1 MSPWLLAPEQGAT
14 NVSEKKMKQTASQ
27 HTRQLQ
33 EAKQLFAQGKLSEAG
48 RICEA
53 LVAAEPNT
61 SIAWFL
67 LACIYHRLGHLEDAI
82 GTIRSA
88 IGLAPFEAGFHAQAG
103 EIFQDAG
110 KAMEAEAYF
119 RHALTLNP
127 QLHQAYNGLGIL
139 LVDLKRQEE
148 AIDAFR
154 RAIEIRPDYA
164 IALNNLGTALMAQGR
179 LDEASRCFQRA
190 IEAKPDYAG
199 AQRMLAAVKVREGD
213 AAAAFDLLQSA
224 IGTHPDDH
232 AAHFAIAGIYRERGG
247 TREALAHY
255 REATRLKPAEPNYLN
270 ALAEFVWQQGDFD
283 SAVALY
289 RHTLTVAPANLKAHL
304 CANLLLPIMVRGPDE
319 LEDSRKRFEAGLE
332 RLEKE
337 IPALLDNPPGD
348 LERDVQWDN
357 FYLAYQGRND
367 RELQVRYAALMKQ
380 VLLRIAPELFE
391 LRPRSRPMSG
401 RVRVGFASHNFYD
414 CTAGHYFRSWITDLD
429 AERFEV
435 FVYHLNPQVDDLTQA
450 IRAPAASF
458 KRISSRPL
466 LEVARE
472 IAQDELDV
480 LVFPEL
486 GMHPTVF
493 CLASLRLAPV
503 QCAGWGHPVTTG
515 HDNVDY
521 FLSCDEMEPVGADG
535 HYSEKL
541 VRLPGLGTSYE
552 MPATGS
558 QATRDDLQLP
568 ADKILYLVPQSLF
581 KIHPDNDALIA
592 DVLQAEPNAVAV
604 VFEPERQDVVKR
616 IFAERMG
623 RQFEQR
629 GIDPAGRICMLPR
642 MTRQD
647 YLRVNQLCD
656 VMLDTLHW
664 SGGNTSLDAIA
675 SGLPVV
681 TLPGQFM
688 RGRQSF
694 AMLKAMGCDELI
706 ARDSANYVS
715 IALSVGRD
723 AGFRSAIS
731 SRIVS
736 GRDKLFSRNEP
747 IRALESFLLDAV
759 RASNIR

>member
-1 MSPWLLAPEQGAT
+1 MTQVAT
-14 NVSEKKMKQTASQ
+14 QQARK
-27 HTRQLQ
+27 LQ
-33 EAKQLFAQGKLSEAG
+33 EARELFARGKFTEAG

-53 LVAAEPNT
+53 LVAADPK
-61 SIAWFL
+61 IGVAWFL
-67 LACIYHRLGHLEDAI
+67 LGCIYQRLGHLDDAI
-82 GTIRSA
+82 DTIQNA
-88 IGLAPFEAGFHAQAG
+88 IGLSPFEGGFHAQAG

-110 KAMEAEAYF
+110 KPVEAEAHY
-119 RHALTLNP
+119 RHALMLNP
-127 QLHQAYNGLGIL
+127 NMHQAYNGLGIL
-139 LVDLKRQEE
+139 LVDLKRWEE
-148 AIDAFR
+148 AIGAFR
-154 RAIEIRPDYA
+154 RAVEIRPDYA
-164 IALNNLGTALMAQGR
+164 IALNNLGNALMAQGR
-179 LDEASRCFQRA
+179 MDEASRCFERA

-199 AQRMLAAVKVREGD
+199 AQKMLAALKVRKGD
-213 AAAAFDLLQSA
+213 AVAAFDLLQRVVTA
-224 IGTHPDDH
+224 HADDH
-232 AAHFAIAGIYRERGG
+232 EAHFALAGIYRERGA
-247 TREALAHY
+247 TREALAQY
-255 REATRLKPAEPNYLN
+255 RDATRLKPAEPNYLN
-270 ALAEFVWQQGDFD
+270 ALADFLWQQGDFD
-283 SAVALY
+283 SATALY
-289 RHTLTVAPANLKAHL
+289 RHTLTVAPASLRAHL
-304 CANLLLPIMVRGPDE
+304 CANLLLPVMVRGADE
-319 LEDSRKRFEAGLE
+319 LEASRKHFEAGLQHLE
-332 RLEKE
+332 RG
-337 IPALLDNPPGD
+337 IPDLLDNRPGD

-357 FYLAYQGRND
+357 FYLAYQGRHD
-367 RELQVRYAALMKQ
+367 RALQVRYATLTKKI
-380 VLLRIAPELFE
+380 LHRIAPEQFE
-391 LRPRSRPMSG
+391 LQPRLRPSSG
-401 RVRVGFASHNFYD
+401 RVRVGFASHNFYN

-435 FVYHLNPQVDDLTQA
+435 FVYHLNPQVDDLTEA

-458 KRISSRPL
+458 KRLSSHSL

-480 LVFPEL
+480 LIFPEI
-486 GMHPTVF
+486 GMHPAVF

-521 FLSCDEMEPVGADG
+521 FLSCGDMEPAGADG

-541 VRLPGLGTSYE
+541 VRLPGLGTSYQ
-552 MPATGS
+552 MTTTDS
-558 QATRDDLQLP
+558 QVTRGDLQLP
-568 ADKILYLVPQSLF
+568 ADKFLYLVPQSLF

-592 DVLQAEPNAVAV
+592 DVLQAEPNAIVV

-616 IFAERMG
+616 IFAERME

-642 MTRQD
+642 MTRRD

-675 SGLPVV
+675 SGLPIV

-706 ARDSANYVS
+706 ARDSADYVS
-715 IALSVGRD
+715 IALRIGRD
-723 AGFRSAIS
+723 AGLRNEISA
-731 SRIVS
+731 RILAR
-736 GRDKLFSRNEP
+736 RDVLFSRNEP

-759 RASNIR
+759 RAS

>member
-1 MSPWLLAPEQGAT
+1 MTQAT
-14 NVSEKKMKQTASQ
+14 SQ
-27 HTRQLQ
+27 QTRQLE
-33 EAKQLFAQGKLSEAG
+33 EAKQLFARGNFSEAG

-53 LVAAEPNT
+53 LVAADPKT
-61 SIAWFL
+61 SVAWFL

-82 GTIRSA
+82 DTIQSA

-110 KAMEAEAYF
+110 KPVEAEAHF

-127 QLHQAYNGLGIL
+127 GFHQAYNGLGIL

-148 AIDAFR
+148 AIEAFR
-154 RAIEIRPDYA
+154 QAVEIMPDYA

-179 LDEASRCFQRA
+179 MDEASRCFQRA

-199 AQRMLAAVKVREGD
+199 AKKNLATIKASEGD

-224 IGTHPDDH
+224 IRAQPDDH
-232 AAHFAIAGIYRERGG
+232 EVHFAIAGIYRERGA

-255 REATRLKPAEPNYLN
+255 REATRLKPAEANYLN
-270 ALAEFVWQQGDFD
+270 ALADFLWQQGDFD
-283 SAVALY
+283 SAVAMY

-304 CANLLLPIMVRGPDE
+304 CANLLLPIMARSKSE

-332 RLEKE
+332 QLEKD
-337 IPALLDNPPGD
+337 IPALLDNAPGD
-348 LERDVQWDN
+348 IERDVQWDN
-357 FYLAYQGRND
+357 FYLAYQGRDD

-380 VLLRIAPELFE
+380 ILLRIAPELFAP
-391 LRPRSRPMSG
+391 RPRSRPASG

-435 FVYHLNPQVDDLTQA
+435 FVYHLNPQADDLTQA

-458 KRISSRPL
+458 RRLSSRPL
-466 LEVARE
+466 LQVARE

-480 LVFPEL
+480 LIFPEL
-486 GMHPTVF
+486 GMHPAVF
-493 CLASLRLAPV
+493 CLASFRLAPV

-521 FLSCDEMEPVGADG
+521 FLSCGEMEPVGADG

-552 MPATGS
+552 MPTTDS
-558 QATRDDLQLP
+558 QATREDLQLP
-568 ADKILYLVPQSLF
+568 SGRILYLIPQSLF

-592 DVLQAEPNAVAV
+592 DLLQAEPNAVVV
-604 VFEPERQDVVKR
+604 VFEPERQDLAKR
-616 IFAERMG
+616 VFAERMG
-623 RQFEQR
+623 LQFEQR
-629 GIDPAGRICMLPR
+629 GIDPAGRIWMLPR
-642 MTRQD
+642 MTRRD

-675 SGLPVV
+675 SGLPIV

-694 AMLKAMGCDELI
+694 AMLKVMGCDELI
-706 ARDSANYVS
+706 ARDRADYVS
-715 IALSVGRD
+715 IALRIGRD
-723 AGFRSAIS
+723 AGIRNEISA
-731 SRIVS
+731 RIVA
-736 GRDKLFSRNEP
+736 GREKLFSRNEP
-747 IRALESFLLDAV
+747 VRALESSLESFVLGAV
-759 RASNIR
+759 RTGNIR